1 MIDPKDY
8 RDAMSAIASPVHL
21 LATDGKAGKAGLT
34 VTALASITDSPATL
48 LVCVNR
54 STPSG
59 PRFIEN
65 GYFSVNSLAAED
77 RELSDIFAGRTDE
90 HFEKKFSHG
99 LWKPGL
105 HGQPALMT
113 ALACFECK
121 LTEIKDVGTHHI
133 FFGEVLAVA
142 RPAQGPSLIYH
153 RRAYGQ
159 AGQ

>member
-1 MIDPKDY
+1 MIDAKDY
-8 RDAMSAIASPVHL
+8 RDAMSAIASPVHII
-21 LATDGKAGKAGLT
+21 ATDGKAGKAGLT
-34 VTALASITDSPATL
+34 VTALASVTDTPATL

-54 STPSG
+54 ATPSG
-59 PRFIEN
+59 PRFLEN
-65 GYFSVNSLAAED
+65 GLFSVNSLGPDD

-90 HFEKKFSHG
+90 HFEKKFAHG
-99 LWKPGL
+99 LWKPGT

-121 LTEIKDVGTHHI
+121 LTDVKDVGTHHV

-153 RRAYGQ
+153 RRTYGQ
-159 AGQ
+159 AGA